1 MSKIY
6 SRPRIRLPIIFQA
19 KFESNENRKKKKML
33 LIFTVM
39 LIAVITAK
47 TILEAVL
54 PIFDTLCMDKA
65 KSLATIIS
73 NEQATIVMRE
83 HSYEELF
90 SVEKDNSGNIIMIK
104 SNVSPIN
111 EIISDIAVKIQ
122 KEIDSQGRDDV
133 EIAIRKFYRI

>member
-19 KFESNENRKKKKML
+19 KFESKENRKKKKML

-39 LIAVITAK
+39 LIAIVTAK

-90 SVEKDNSGNIIMIK
+90 SVEKDNSGNVIMIK

-122 KEIDSQGRDDV
+122 REIDNQGREDV